1 MKKARILSFTTG
13 IIFIILGA
21 LLVASLL
28 GWIDSSSIYD
38 IIIPIL
44 IICGGVTT
52 LQDDSKHKK
61 TAGFGLILIGLI
73 TLLVKF
79 SILHGDVVNGILGAI
94 LLIAGTSI
102 LSKNSQT
109 TDGDVTEKSDSK

>member
-1 MKKARILSFTTG
+1 MKKTHILNFATG
-13 IIFIILGA
+13 IVFTILGA

-28 GWIDSSSIYD
+28 GWVDSSSIYD

-61 TAGFGLILIGLI
+61 TAGFGLILIGFI
-73 TLLVKF
+73 TLLVRF
-79 SILHGDVVNGILGAI
+79 NILHGDVVNGILGAI
-94 LLIAGTSI
+94 LLVAGTSI
-102 LSKNSQT
+102 LSRNSQKN
-109 TDGDVTEKSDSK
+109 DDKSSDKADS